1 MAILAHAR
9 PLITTIPEKPVPG
22 LNHEQNVWL
31 TPVDDPVALA
41 QAIQM
46 LARKPELRANLG
58 YEAGQTASQYSWPT
72 IAKQTASFFEVV
84 VDSEN

>member
-9 PLITTIPEKPVPG
+9 PLITTIPETPVPG
-22 LNHEQNVWL
+22 LNHGQNVWL

-41 QAIQM
+41 QSIQM
-46 LARKPELRANLG
+46 LIRKPELRINLG
-58 YEAGQTASQYSWPT
+58 YEAGQTSSQYSWQT
-72 IAKQTASFFEVV
+72 IAKQTTSFFGDI